1 MVVADADGDPENW
14 SIEDLRFWLVEKAGA
29 SYSEVQGTPRPQ
41 LLARVRATLE
51 ELYSSFEPQYIR
63 SVTSN
68 VQLSTLTQWA
78 PGIRKPATNPFQQLL
93 GDQVLLQGTPMEQ
106 DIGTCYGVH
115 EKIASLGSQLAWG
128 AHPLDDYRQNL
139 LVLAKG
145 IDSGQAASF
154 IAQVRFCLPYIVLRR
169 MHGSCFSLPLGM

>member
-1 MVVADADGDPENW
+1 MVDADGDPVNW
-14 SIEDLRFWLVEKAGA
+14 PIEDLRFWLVEKAGA
-29 SYSEVQGTPRPQ
+29 SYSEVQDTPRPQ

-63 SVTSN
+63 TVTSN

-78 PGIRKPATNPFQQLL
+78 PGIRKPPKDALHQMLR
-93 GDQVLLQGTPMEQ
+93 DQALQATPMEQ
-106 DIGTCYGVH
+106 DIGICYGVH
-115 EKIASLGSQLAWG
+115 EKLASLGSELAWG

-154 IAQVRFCLPYIVLRR
+154 IAQVRFV
-169 MHGSCFSLPLGM
+169 